1 MALRTFS
8 HSSFTPTQTAD
19 GANLADNTHMTLI
32 GGSTTQ
38 RCRIEEIYMGGQA
51 GASSVNA
58 IVVAL
63 THLKGVTLSLASG
76 ALDSVVDFAANAL
89 AVPVVAYNTATT
101 KPQRSATQRF
111 LSLSFNSFGGIVR
124 WNASNTQIGPV
135 TVGNAIDGG
144 EMTLSGANVGT
155 AGLMSAHIIYEP
167 Y

>member
-1 MALRTFS
+1 MAIRTFS

-19 GANLADNTHMTLI
+19 TTNLADNTHMTLI

-38 RCRIEEIYMGGQA
+38 RCRVEEIFMGGQA

-58 IVVAL
+58 IVLAL
-63 THLKGVTLSLASG
+63 THVKGVTLSLASG
-76 ALDSVVDFAANAL
+76 ALDSLLDVAAGVLTTA
-89 AVPVVAYNTATT
+89 VVAYNTATT

-111 LSLSFNSFGGIVR
+111 LSLPFNSFGGIVR
-124 WNASNTQIGPV
+124 WNASNTMLGPV

-144 EMTLSGANVGT
+144 EMTLSAANVGT
-155 AGLMSAHIIYEP
+155 AGLMGAHILYEP